1 MALEIDAM
9 CGMENLFDQI
19 AIMSGAKMIGLL
31 FLAFMSINK
40 KHLGMLI
47 IFGSIV
53 LSVFEERDVAPVD
66 QNCTAMN
73 GDYKKELV
81 VFLFFVY
88 GIYAEL
94 RYLIYFITFA
104 IYAIQKPTIQYQ
116 YVIPVMVPQNGVK
129 QALLMI

>member
-31 FLAFMSINK
+31 FFAFMSINK

-81 VFLFFVY
+81 VFLFFIY

-104 IYAIQKPTIQYQ
+104 IYAI
-116 YVIPVMVPQNGVK
+116 
-129 QALLMI
+129 